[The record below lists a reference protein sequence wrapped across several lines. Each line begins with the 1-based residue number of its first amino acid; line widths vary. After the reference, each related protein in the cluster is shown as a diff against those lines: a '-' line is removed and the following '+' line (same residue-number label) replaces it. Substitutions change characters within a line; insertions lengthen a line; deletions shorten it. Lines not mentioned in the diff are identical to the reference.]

1 MKIDDNPILP
11 ASVVTRNDA
20 AALAAGETHKNGT
33 AAAGQGGDTVN
44 LSGNAERVARMSEA
58 LQSIPDIRMERVDE
72 IKKQVAAGEYDV
84 SARAVAEKM
93 LMSMKK
99 GVAV

>member
-1 MKIDDNPILP
+1 MKIDDNPVLP
-11 ASVVTRNDA
+11 ATVVARNDA
-20 AALAAGETHKNGT
+20 AAFAAGETHKNG

-44 LSGNAERVARMSEA
+44 LSGNAERVARISEA
-58 LQSIPDIRMERVDE
+58 LQSIPDIRMERVEE
-72 IKKQVAAGEYDV
+72 IKKQVAAGEYNV

-93 LMSMKK
+93 LISMKK

>member
-11 ASVVTRNDA
+11 ATVVARNDA
-20 AALAAGETHKNGT
+20 AAHAAGETHKNGA
-33 AAAGQGGDTVN
+33 AAAGQGGDTVK

-58 LQSIPDIRMERVDE
+58 LQSIPDIRIERVEE
-72 IKKQVAAGEYDV
+72 IKKQVAAGEYNV